1 MNDSSPQRSIRY
13 EALAKTLRNRIR
25 SGLYPLGFK
34 LPSETELM
42 DETGFS
48 RSTVRRAL
56 QVLVDDGLLRKE
68 RGRGTF
74 VAHVPTLDENE
85 MAFTSFTSKTEAS
98 GNVATTRVVDAGRI
112 EGTGKI
118 AEFFGVAPGS
128 TLIRLVRLRHLDD
141 MPFCIETTYLP
152 PVFAAL
158 IDEDLEGS
166 LYATIR
172 RLFHC
177 APGRGNKTF
186 EVCFANPNEAFLL
199 DVPRDTALML
209 ITDYVHDTHG
219 EPFHVSKRVM
229 RTDRAAYTEP
239 IG

>member
-1 MNDSSPQRSIRY
+1 MADSMLQRSIRY
-13 EALAKTLRNRIR
+13 ESLAKTLRNRIR

-42 DETGFS
+42 QETGFS

-68 RGRGTF
+68 RGRGAF

-85 MAFTSFTSKTEAS
+85 MVFTSFTSKTETS
-98 GNVATTRVVDAGRI
+98 GGVATTRVVDAGHIKGAGRI
-112 EGTGKI
+112 AK
-118 AEFFGVAPGS
+118 FLGVAPGS
-128 TLIRLVRLRHLDD
+128 TLVKLVRLRYLDD
-141 MPFCIETTYLP
+141 VPFCIETTFLP
-152 PVFAAL
+152 PMFSPL
-158 IDEDLEGS
+158 IEKDLEGS
-166 LYATIR
+166 LYATLR
-172 RLFHC
+172 QLFRC
-177 APGRGNKTF
+177 APGKGNKTF

-199 DVPRDTALML
+199 DVPRETALML
-209 ITDYVHDTHG
+209 ITDYVYDTHG
-219 EPFHVSKRVM
+219 APLHVSKRVM